1 MPCHPDPDKKLFGF
15 TLTYAT
21 GSTDYGLVVATDA
34 ETARL
39 HVEASTFAGIDVQ
52 ITFDQPS
59 YVDVLV
65 DQYRGLAFLTTEP
78 GCN

>member
-39 HVEASTFAGIDVQ
+39 YVENASFVGIDVQ
-52 ITFDQPS
+52 ITIDQPS
-59 YVDVLV
+59 YVDMLV
-65 DQYRGLAFLTTEP
+65 DHYRGLAFLTTEP